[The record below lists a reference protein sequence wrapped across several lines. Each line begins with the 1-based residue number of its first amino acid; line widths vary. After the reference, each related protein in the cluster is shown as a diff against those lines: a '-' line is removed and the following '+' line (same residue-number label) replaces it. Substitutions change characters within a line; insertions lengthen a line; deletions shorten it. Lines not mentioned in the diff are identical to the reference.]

1 MFKRIDLAEVR
12 EEEVEFD
19 FEGRRMSGLRGE
31 PIAAALLANGITA
44 TRTTVVSG
52 TERGAH
58 CMMGVCFECLVQV
71 DGRPNVQA
79 CMTPLEAGMRVC
91 RQLGPRAAGVQS

>member
-1 MFKRIDLAEVR
+1 MFKRIEVAEAC
-12 EEEVEFD
+12 EDVEFH
-19 FEGRRMSGLRGE
+19 FEGRSMTGRRGE

-52 TERGAH
+52 AKRGPH

-79 CMTPLEAGMRVC
+79 CMTPLEAGMRVR
-91 RQLGPRAAGVQS
+91 RQIGPRAAGAQS